1 MKIEMDVDTISFNG
15 LKINA
20 DELSELLVDDTHF
33 YHFSNDGES
42 IYIERF
48 EARTLGSMIHNAR

>member
-1 MKIEMDVDTISFNG
+1 MKIELEVEFMTFNG

-20 DELSELLVDDTHF
+20 DELNELLLDDTHF

-42 IYIERF
+42 I
-48 EARTLGSMIHNAR
+48 LH